1 MSSIRPP
8 VVGAVCVLSTEYL
21 GINIVNCANTANR
34 SFHNNPLGVEFRY
47 DVVENAL
54 PSCDISG
61 QRFYARFIGEP
72 GKGSVLATSAKLAH
86 GLNDR
91 NG

>member
-1 MSSIRPP
+1 M
-8 VVGAVCVLSTEYL
+8 CVINRIFGYKYRQLRQYRQPQLSQQ
-21 GINIVNCANTANR
+21 
-34 SFHNNPLGVEFRY
+34 SPLGVEFRY

-72 GKGSVLATSAKLAH
+72 GKRIGTGNQREIGPRIK
-86 GLNDR
+86 
-91 NG
+91 